1 MKSLTSL
8 TVSLVLIFSTISF
21 SEFMAKAQTGAETTT
36 QSETQGQPV
45 IQPNPMRSICAYMW
59 DGYYEKVKFE
69 MNVSTRGDYDET
81 LIFTCPLCSLRG
93 HLVDPFLNTEYDGKT
108 GMDRIRE
115 CGFTQVVARG
125 GRGMEEIV
133 IQVPRVKP
141 DPVRSACASKWNAYY
156 ENENSDIRVSTRGDY
171 DETIVFTC
179 SYCNLENQFVNPFLN
194 NEYQGKRG
202 IDRIKECGFIEAAF
216 EGERG
221 VEPIVVQVP

>member
-1 MKSLTSL
+1 MRNITNLALFFVALS
-8 TVSLVLIFSTISF
+8 IICGFSKLA
-21 SEFMAKAQTGAETTT
+21 EAQTNT
-36 QSETQGQPV
+36 QPEADLPKKPEV
-45 IQPNPMRSICAYMW
+45 QPNPMRSVCAIMW
-59 DGYYEKVKFE
+59 DGYYEKEKIE
-69 MNVSTRGDYDET
+69 MNVSTRGEYDET

-93 HLVDPFLNTEYDGKT
+93 NLVDPFLNTENEGKT

-115 CGFTQVVARG
+115 CGFTQVVFRG

-141 DPVRSACASKWNAYY
+141 DPVRSTCAKTWNAYY

-171 DETIVFTC
+171 DETIVFMC

-202 IDRIKECGFIEAAF
+202 IDRIKECGFIEAVF